1 MVNDFDK
8 YIYNT
13 YLKVSRSSYN
23 TPYKTRKDFDTLD
36 DEKFVYL
43 KKLSNFFTRNKEIKP
58 EEFFKA
64 SFQVYSDSQF
74 LDLKYFTSLK
84 ASKAYTIVQK
94 RREKLDPDEIE
105 QLAFTKD
112 SLVFIRDFCKTNSIN
127 VEQYIHHTTN
137 NICTFLL
144 HLKERNINIY
154 ALFGFLD
161 FERNYKKADLEI
173 TRFMLGED
181 FSNNFSMFKV
191 KFLNSNKC
199 RILVE
204 EGLKKIKN

>member
-8 YIYNT
+8 YVYNT
-13 YLKVSRSSYN
+13 YLKVSRSSN
-23 TPYKTRKDFDTLD
+23 NKPYKTRKDFDTLD
-36 DEKFVYL
+36 DVKFVYL
-43 KKLSNFFTRNKEIKP
+43 KKLSNFFTRNKNIKP
-58 EEFFKA
+58 EEFFRA
-64 SFQVYSDSQF
+64 SFLVYSDSQF

-137 NICTFLL
+137 NMATFLL

-161 FERNYKKADLEI
+161 FESNYKKADLEI
-173 TRFMLGED
+173 TRFMLGEN
-181 FSNNFSMFKV
+181 FSNNFNMFKV

-204 EGLKKIKN
+204 EGLKKIKI